1 MVISF
6 LQMVR
11 LAGLLV
17 LVLAFSVLLFAPT
30 PVQAVT
36 FTVDTLVD
44 ENDGSCD
51 DDCSLRDAILLAN
64 ANGQKDTIEFSVAG
78 TIAISGAL
86 GGLPPLSEEA
96 ILDGTT
102 APGYAGTPVVFIDG
116 SSAGV
121 ADGVHIT
128 SNGNTL
134 TGLAI
139 HSFEGR
145 CVLVD
150 DAAWNVIGPEM
161 VMSDCGTGVRMQGSF
176 AELNTIQDSFIG
188 TDVTGMS
195 AWPNSSGIIMSNGPT
210 LNEVLRNV
218 ISGNDRYGIWLS
230 SNNTYQNEVR
240 GNYIGVAADGV
251 TPLGNGG
258 AGIIID
264 EGSFENYVGG
274 DGPGEGNIIAHNAS
288 IIWDTGIVVIGD
300 DSDSNLIS
308 RNSIYDNNDLGIDLG
323 DDGVTCDAVGDGPN
337 DLTHCPVITSA
348 TTSVVSGTACQDCT
362 VEVFIADPDPSGYG
376 EGKTF
381 VGADVAGGSGN
392 FSVSVSGVSGCQWVT
407 ATATEDYNNTSEFSA
422 NVQVIC
428 AYIDKDITNGEGPC
442 DPDYIDDET
451 TEVVGSEHELA
462 VCIGGLSE
470 AVGGFELDIRY
481 DDGLDECTEIECTD
495 ALCLDDNPDANAGDS
510 TWGDGLGDGWDCM
523 YGPGGGPEPVCDMDE
538 DIGPQ
543 QGHAQVWCRGSDD
556 LDLGDDESWGV
567 LAVLTLDV
575 VAGGTDDVVIDHL
588 TVYRPP
594 DGGVIGDC
602 DEDMD
607 CVGATDIKVTP
618 TPTKPPSKKKT
629 ATPTVTATATEV
641 APTPTAPPA
650 ATPPP
655 APTATPFGGPGGIV
669 IAPPTGTGGGGSSG
683 SLVIFLSS
691 VAGLGGLMTAGGWLY
706 LRARAWRQGL

>member
-1 MVISF
+1 MVLTSF
-6 LQMVR
+6 R
-11 LAGLLV
+11 LLRIAGLLLLV
-17 LVLAFSVLLFAPT
+17 AALSLVLATPT

-86 GGLPPLSEEA
+86 GGLPPLSEEV

-102 APGYAGTPVVFIDG
+102 APGYAGTPLVFIDG
-116 SSAGV
+116 SSVGA
-121 ADGVHIT
+121 ADGMHIT
-128 SNGNTL
+128 SSGNTL

-139 HSFEGR
+139 HSFGGS

-150 DAAWNVIGPEM
+150 DSDWNIIGPEM

-195 AWPNSSGIIMSNGPT
+195 AWPNGWGVVMWDGPT
-210 LNEVLRNV
+210 LNEVLGNV
-218 ISGNDRYGIWLS
+218 ISGNDSYGIWLTW
-230 SNNTYQNEVR
+230 NNTYQNEVR

-251 TPLGNGG
+251 TPLGNGA
-258 AGIIID
+258 AGISI
-264 EGSFENYVGG
+264 EFGSFENYIGG

-288 IIWDTGIVVIGD
+288 AIPDTGIVITGD
-300 DSDSNLIS
+300 DSDTNLIS
-308 RNSIYDNNDLGIDLG
+308 RNSIYDNTDLGIDLG

-348 TTSVVSGTACQDCT
+348 TTSVVSGTACPDCT
-362 VEVFIADPDPSGYG
+362 VEVFVADPDPSGYG

-381 VGADVAGGSGN
+381 VGAADADGSGN
-392 FSVSVSGVSGCQWVT
+392 FSVSVSGVNGCDWLT
-407 ATATEDYNNTSEFSA
+407 ATATEDYNNTSEFSE
-422 NVQVIC
+422 NVQVPC

-470 AVGGFELDIRY
+470 AVGAFDLGIRY
-481 DDGLDECTEIECTD
+481 DDELDECTDVECKD
-495 ALCLDDNPDANAGDS
+495 AVCLDDNPDANAGNT
-510 TWGDGLGDGWDCM
+510 TWGDGLGDGWDCT
-523 YGPGGGPEPVCDMDE
+523 YVPGEPEPICDMDE
-538 DIGPQ
+538 DTGPQ
-543 QGHAQVWCRGSDD
+543 QGHAQVWCVGTEDY
-556 LDLGDDESWGV
+556 DLGDDESWGV

-594 DGGVIGDC
+594 DGGIIGDC
-602 DEDMD
+602 DEGMD
-607 CVGATDIKVTP
+607 CLGARDIKVTP
-618 TPTKPPSKKKT
+618 TPTEPPSHKKT
-629 ATPTVTATATEV
+629 PTPTVTATPTEV
-641 APTPTAPPA
+641 VPTA
-650 ATPPP
+650 TSPPP
-655 APTATPFGGPGGIV
+655 PVPTATPFGGPSGIV
-669 IAPPTGTGGGGSSG
+669 VAPPPTGTGSGSSG
-683 SLVIFLSS
+683 TLAIFLSS
-691 VAGLGGLMTAGGWLY
+691 VAGLGALMAGGGWLY
-706 LRARAWRQGL
+706 LRSRVWRQGP